1 MPDDPD
7 ESFIVE
13 TILRR
18 RPEGAPV
25 GPTSAAMTPGDDAA
39 VLPNH
44 ECVTVD
50 AMVEGVHWDD
60 RLGPWDVGWK
70 LVAAN
75 ASDINAMGG
84 TPTWAVLTIA
94 LPRPLDRAWV
104 TAFSEGLGAGLQQWN
119 IALIGG
125 DTTRSTGPKMVSL
138 TVCGSAPLPVGRD
151 GAQVGD
157 DLWVSGPLGGPAA
170 AFASPRADPAPLK
183 RPTPPIGLGRQLAGI
198 ATAMMDLSDGLARD
212 LPRLCRA
219 SEVGALVDPDAVPIH
234 AQAAGSLSLAVG
246 FGEEY
251 ELLFTA
257 PTHRRDDVMAT
268 ATAFGRTPVR
278 IGRMRSTCM
287 AELEGM
293 AWPTPMFSHF
303 GGDR

>member
-1 MPDDPD
+1 M
-7 ESFIVE
+7 
-13 TILRR
+13 
-18 RPEGAPV
+18 
-25 GPTSAAMTPGDDAA
+25 
-39 VLPNH
+39 
-44 ECVTVD
+44 
-50 AMVEGVHWDD
+50 
-60 RLGPWDVGWK
+60 
-70 LVAAN
+70 
-75 ASDINAMGG
+75 
-84 TPTWAVLTIA
+84 
-94 LPRPLDRAWV
+94 
-104 TAFSEGLGAGLQQWN
+104 
-119 IALIGG
+119 
-125 DTTRSTGPKMVSL
+125 
-138 TVCGSAPLPVGRD
+138 GRD

-170 AFASPRADPAPLK
+170 AFASPRADPVPLK

-257 PTHRRDDVMAT
+257 PTDRRDDVMA
-268 ATAFGRTPVR
+268 AGTAFGRTPVR

-303 GGDR
+303 GGDQ

>member
-7 ESFIVE
+7 ESFIVD
-13 TILRR
+13 TVLRM

-25 GPTSAAMTPGDDAA
+25 GPTSATMNPGGDAA

-60 RLGPWDVGWK
+60 RLSPRDVGWK

-84 TPTWAVLTIA
+84 IPTWAVLTVA
-94 LPRPLDRAWV
+94 LPRPLDRVWV
-104 TAFSEGLGAGLQQWN
+104 EAFAEGLGAGLQRWN
-119 IALIGG
+119 IALVGG

-138 TVCGSAPLPVGRD
+138 TVCGSAPHPVGRD

-157 DLWVSGPLGGPAA
+157 DIWVSGPLGGAAA
-170 AFASPRADPAPLK
+170 AFTRPRADPAPL
-183 RPTPPIGLGRQLAGI
+183 RHPMPPIGLGRQLAGI

-212 LPRLCRA
+212 LPRLCHA
-219 SEVGALVDPDAVPIH
+219 SGVGAVVHPDTVPIH
-234 AQAAGSLSLAVG
+234 AEAAGSLPLAVG

-257 PTHRRDDVMAT
+257 PPDRHDDVMT
-268 ATAFGRTPVR
+268 ASAAFNRTPTR
-278 IGRMRSTCM
+278 IGQIRSSLT
-287 AELEGM
+287 AELDGM
-293 AWPTPMFSHF
+293 AWPKPLFTHF
-303 GGDR
+303 GGDQ